1 MATAV
6 MPARRARSQSKLIFF
21 ILFALVTAFVT
32 YMKNARILDPAS
44 PIAQHFAPA
53 KWLLVVHAFFGA
65 VAMALGPFQFSN
77 RLRARNLALHRLS
90 GYVYVIGV
98 FIAAP
103 LGIPVAARVDTL
115 SLVFASG
122 VQALG
127 WAGCTAIA
135 LYCVLRGNIAEHR
148 RWMIRGYPFAAVFT
162 FARMVIGI
170 PAVQRLGW
178 PGIESVVWTGIALA
192 AFFPTVALEWP
203 AITASR
209 RAIQRS
215 PSPGD

>member
-6 MPARRARSQSKLIFF
+6 TPARRARSLSKVVFF
-21 ILFALVTAFVT
+21 LCFALVTAFVT
-32 YMKNARILDPAS
+32 YMKNARILDAAS

-53 KWLLVVHAFFGA
+53 GWVLVVHAFFGSIA
-65 VAMALGPFQFSN
+65 LALGPLQFSN
-77 RLRARNLALHRLS
+77 RLRARNLKLHRIS

-115 SLVFASG
+115 SLVFASA

-127 WAGCTAIA
+127 WAGCTGIA
-135 LYCVLRGNIAEHR
+135 LYCVLHGNVAEHR

-162 FARMVIGI
+162 FARLVIGI

-192 AFFPTVALEWP
+192 AFLPTMVLEWP

-209 RAIQRS
+209 RPVSRS
-215 PSPGD
+215 TSAAD

>member
-1 MATAV
+1 MATVAA
-6 MPARRARSQSKLIFF
+6 PARRARSQSKLILFV
-21 ILFALVTAFVT
+21 LFALVTVFVT
-32 YMKNARILDPAS
+32 YMKNARVLDPTS

-53 KWLLVVHAFFGA
+53 KWVLLVHALFGSIA
-65 VAMALGPFQFSN
+65 LALGPLQFSN
-77 RLRARNLALHRLS
+77 RLRARNLKLHRIS
-90 GYVYVIGV
+90 GYVYVVGV

-103 LGIPVAARVDTL
+103 LGIPIAARVDTL

-135 LYCVLRGNIAEHR
+135 LYCVLHGNIAEHR

-162 FARMVIGI
+162 FARVVIGI

-192 AFFPTVALEWP
+192 AFLPNIILEWP
-203 AITASR
+203 AITGSR
-209 RAIQRS
+209 RAMTRS
-215 PSPGD
+215 TSAAD